1 MNRTT
6 ILLLIS
12 DVFVLT
18 GFGLVQPIL
27 AIFIKENLVGGTIFA
42 AGISSMIFIIAKS
55 IIQLPLSNIVDTH
68 QRSFRLRILMVG
80 TFLESAVPFIYIFVN
95 HVNFVYLAQA
105 IQGLG
110 SGLAYPS
117 WVGIWSRS
125 SDINHRSLDWSV
137 YSALTGIGTGIA
149 ALLGA
154 EIAQLFGF
162 DLHIYCGLG

>member
-1 MNRTT
+1 VN
-6 ILLLIS
+6 LI
-12 DVFVLT
+12 
-18 GFGLVQPIL
+18 
-27 AIFIKENLVGGTIFA
+27 
-42 AGISSMIFIIAKS
+42 
-55 IIQLPLSNIVDTH
+55 
-68 QRSFRLRILMVG
+68 
-80 TFLESAVPFIYIFVN
+80 
-95 HVNFVYLAQA
+95 YLAQVL
-105 IQGLG
+105 QGLG
-110 SGLAYPS
+110 SGLAYPA